1 MVSKPHKVFGE
12 IITIKN
18 LFHTEEVIEI
28 ITREVDI
35 EMNPQELAEE
45 FWNMDSKQQ
54 ADFFNILAGIIEENQ
69 GRGVMQLDYIS
80 FESSLYPNGSRLINM
95 LADRVKEYS
104 GK

>member
-1 MVSKPHKVFGE
+1 M
-12 IITIKN
+12 IK
-18 LFHTEEVIEI
+18 I

-45 FWNMDSKQQ
+45 FWNMDSEQQ

-80 FESSLYPNGSRLINM
+80 FEPSLYPNGSRLIDM
-95 LADRVKEYS
+95 LADKVKDYS

>member
-1 MVSKPHKVFGE
+1 M
-12 IITIKN
+12 KN
-18 LFHTEEVIEI
+18 LFHPEEVIEI

-35 EMNPQELAEE
+35 EINPQELAEE
-45 FWNMDSKQQ
+45 FWNMDSEQQ

-80 FESSLYPNGSRLINM
+80 FEPSLYPNGSRLINM

>member
-1 MVSKPHKVFGE
+1 M
-12 IITIKN
+12 KN
-18 LFHTEEVIEI
+18 LFHPKEVIEI

-69 GRGVMQLDYIS
+69 GRGVMQLDFTYLLNLHYIQMVHVLS
-80 FESSLYPNGSRLINM
+80 IC
-95 LADRVKEYS
+95 
-104 GK
+104 